1 MQIKNKRLLQTLKEK
16 VLVLSLLVL
25 SLFTSR
31 LSAQGV
37 DVIFLLDNSGSI
49 DNTEWANM
57 TASTKSLM
65 QRVIECN
72 PYNRAAVVQYGT
84 GYYPRTNYKIFI
96 NSDFTNDLST
106 LQSFILRPSTE
117 FGVSAHSYIYDYLPG
132 AVSLLG
138 DALDGVSDTKIYSPQ
153 KKLNRSASNRL
164 VVFIFTDAVRFHT
177 SASPLD
183 YGRGMVE
190 GGSDPFAVFNSFKDG
205 RQATFVVLHAPTGS
219 SAAVDATA
227 HKAAAAIASVGGT
240 YTGDVEANAG
250 DPEGSG
256 VKPRRFIPT
265 STFDVSSIDLETLA
279 GDICTSCAPV
289 VDIDAVTPPTQ
300 SVCLGGSP
308 QALVASA
315 TGNGTLSYQ
324 WYSNTTN
331 STTGGTAIAGATSAA
346 YTPPTSTSGTTYYY
360 VVVADSYC
368 EGTSTSSIVSVSVSA
383 ISCHCYKP
391 ANTSGT
397 VLNTNQGIT
406 ALGRAG
412 IDNGNWPMVRKG
424 AWTALESKEKGFVV
438 NRIPTTAQVLAIA
451 NPIEGMMVYDEEADC
466 LKIYTTVDGN
476 SYSWQCFNTKACPD

>member
-1 MQIKNKRLLQTLKEK
+1 MQIKNKRLLQALKEK
-16 VLVLSLLVL
+16 VLVFSLLVL

-37 DVIFLLDNSGSI
+37 DVIFWMDTSGSI
-49 DNTEWANM
+49 DATEWSNM
-57 TASTKSLM
+57 TASTRTL
-65 QRVIECN
+65 IDEILNCN
-72 PYNRAAVVQYGT
+72 PYNRAAVVQYGSAP
-84 GYYPRTNYKIFI
+84 GESSKIYI
-96 NSDFTNDLST
+96 EADFSNDATAVKNFNRRSLGTADYASLALSR
-106 LQSFILRPSTE
+106 I
-117 FGVSAHSYIYDYLPG
+117 GN
-132 AVSLLG
+132 
-138 DALDGVSDTKIYSPQ
+138 ALDGVNDSRIVSSQ
-153 KKLNRSASNRL
+153 KKLNKQSTNRL
-164 VVFIFTDAVRFHT
+164 VIFLFTDA
-177 SASPLD
+177 S
-183 YGRGMVE
+183 RGQ
-190 GGSDPFAVFNSFKDG
+190 GSSWLVSTGTGPAFETYNNFKAERG
-205 RQATFVVLHAPTGS
+205 ATFVVLHAPTGLG
-219 SAAVDATA
+219 AANDTTA
-227 HKAAAAIASVGGT
+227 RSAAAAIASVGGN
-240 YTGDVEANAG
+240 YTGNVEANAG

-256 VKPRRFIPT
+256 VKPRRFIAS

-279 GDICTSCAPV
+279 GNICTACAPV